1 MANHNPM
8 PSSPAPSVPR
18 NTLTIVAIC
27 GMFCCAGVTGIG
39 ITTAIKTPNTPTV
52 AKKTAKTMVEM
63 RAQFFSRQSP
73 TLLAIPHTAGT
84 T

>member
-1 MANHNPM
+1 
-8 PSSPAPSVPR
+8 
-18 NTLTIVAIC
+18 
-27 GMFCCAGVTGIG
+27 
-39 ITTAIKTPNTPTV
+39 V